1 MDHGGKLMA
10 QINNAMEIFKLLNKS
25 NCKECGHPT
34 CLAFAAAVFKGQ
46 SDLERCP
53 YLDSDILTRYGN
65 KIEQPRTAERDRD
78 EAIQHLQMRIKE
90 IDLAAAARRV
100 GASYNG
106 NRLTL
111 KILGKDFSVDTEG
124 KMSSDIHVHA
134 WIAGPVLNYI
144 LESRG
149 LPVSGNWVPFRELNS
164 GKDWYRL
171 YGQRCEKPMKKVA
184 DTYTDL
190 FEDMIHI
197 FNGKQVEKHYESDI
211 SLVLHPLPKLP
222 ILICYWKPDDGLA
235 SDLNI
240 FFDSTAED
248 NLNIES
254 IYALGTGL
262 VRMFEK
268 ISFRHGI

>member
-1 MDHGGKLMA
+1 MP
-10 QINNAMEIFKLLNKS
+10 QINNAMDVFKLLNKS
-25 NCKECGHPT
+25 NCKECGQAT

-46 SDLERCP
+46 SKLERCP
-53 YLDSDILTRYGN
+53 YLDSDVLAKYGGPL
-65 KIEQPRTAERDRD
+65 KPPRTAERDME
-78 EAIQHLQMRIKE
+78 EAIQQIQDRISK

-100 GASYNG
+100 GARFNG
-106 NRLTL
+106 NKLTL
-111 KILGKDFSVDTEG
+111 KILGKDFSVDTNG

-149 LPVSGNWVPFRELNS
+149 VPVAGNWIPFRELKS

-197 FNGKQVEKHYESDI
+197 FNGKQVTNHYDADI
-211 SLVLHPLPKLP
+211 SLVLYPLPKLP
-222 ILICYWKPDDGLA
+222 ILICYWKPDDGLE
-235 SDLNI
+235 SDLNV
-240 FFDSTAED
+240 FFDSTAEE

-268 ISFRHGI
+268 LAIRHGY